1 MAARVFTALAAI
13 LLVGAVALAVLAPR
27 GMTLEQGLLA
37 LDQGVLASLRSA
49 ITRPSWLWPRVVTP
63 LLVRPAW
70 LLPLE
75 VAIVCAGGA
84 MTLNWLRMPRQRQ
97 RRS

>member
-1 MAARVFTALAAI
+1 MAARILAVLASA

-27 GMTLEQGLLA
+27 GMTLGQALLLFDQGA
-37 LDQGVLASLRSA
+37 LDRLRAVLAS
-49 ITRPSWLWPRVVTP
+49 PVWLWPRVFTP

-70 LLPLE
+70 LLPAE
-75 VAIVCAGGA
+75 IGIVFGGA
-84 MTLNWLRMPRQRQ
+84 ALTLSWLRLPDKRH